1 MSEATTVEF
10 ILAGLGV
17 FFTVLWYLLQQKDAK
32 QQKDIELLWTKH
44 DLDAKELELLKLQ
57 IASQHYVKSE
67 LDSKFDRMEETFK
80 DGFKSLGMKVDHL
93 TTTLITQHGVA
104 GK

>member
-1 MSEATTVEF
+1 MSETAIVEVGLAIATAF
-10 ILAGLGV
+10 FGILG
-17 FFTVLWYLLQQKDAK
+17 YLLQQKDAK
-32 QQKDIELLWTKH
+32 QQKDIELLWAKH

-80 DGFKSLGMKVDHL
+80 EGFKSLGMKVDHL

>member
-1 MSEATTVEF
+1 MTESAIVESALF
-10 ILAGLGV
+10 ILTGL
-17 FFTVLWYLLQQKDAK
+17 FTVLWYLLQQKDAK
-32 QQKDIELLWTKH
+32 QQKDIELLWAKH

-80 DGFKSLGMKVDHL
+80 EGFKSLGAKVDYL